1 MVEKISQSYLN
12 RVTSSVEKEVI
23 EGKDEKQ
30 KGEAKVEELEL
41 KLKDGNEIIKD
52 MVLWKCNMELGP
64 VATPVITFNDLDSKL
79 WA

>member
-79 WA
+79 